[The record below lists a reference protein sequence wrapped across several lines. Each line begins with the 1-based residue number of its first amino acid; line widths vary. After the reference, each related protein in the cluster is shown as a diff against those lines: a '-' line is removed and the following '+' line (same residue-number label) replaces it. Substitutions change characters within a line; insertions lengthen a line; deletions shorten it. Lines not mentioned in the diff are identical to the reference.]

1 MWSPRRLAPDLLAD
15 LPGSVDPP
23 PPTSLF
29 WTMWRASTATAH
41 AALQTGFI
49 QGIGAGTLDPV
60 TYGGFNV
67 NDAYY
72 CFNGADDYQGAAAR
86 ATDPGLQAFLT
97 AKYQS
102 YQQYNE
108 TFPTVWRV
116 RDASGLA
123 PYTACI
129 LYSLYEGIIAET
141 APPIYALIVMI
152 PCEYLWAWIASE
164 LPAPPPSNL
173 YGPWIT
179 ENNDPSGAYKMGNY
193 LDTYM
198 AANPGAVDQNDALT
212 VYQAAMSY
220 EVQNFQA
227 ANDPTD
233 PALEMAALDDDKL
246 RHRWEDTLRAA
257 GAAPSGV
264 VPPLHAA
271 TEERRNRAAHA
282 ELIKRGLVDVPS
294 DWRRPPA

>member
-1 MWSPRRLAPDLLAD
+1 
-15 LPGSVDPP
+15 
-23 PPTSLF
+23 
-29 WTMWRASTATAH
+29 MWRASTATAQ

-49 QGIGAGTLDPV
+49 QGFGAGTLAPV

-108 TFPTVWRV
+108 TFPTLWRV

-129 LYSLYEGIIAET
+129 LYSLYEGIIAAA
-141 APPIYALIVMI
+141 APAIYALIVMI
-152 PCEYLWAWIASE
+152 PCEYLWAWIASQ
-164 LPAPPPSNL
+164 LPSPPPSNL

-198 AANPGAVDQNDALT
+198 AANPGMVDQADAL
-212 VYQAAMSY
+212 
-220 EVQNFQA
+220 QNFQA
-227 ANDPTD
+227 ATDPTD
-233 PALEMAALDDDKL
+233 PALEMAALDDDTL
-246 RHRWEDTLRAA
+246 RRRWEDTLPAA

-264 VPPLHAA
+264 VPPLHADA
-271 TEERRNRAAHA
+271 EVRRNRAAHA

-294 DWRRPPA
+294 DWRRPPT